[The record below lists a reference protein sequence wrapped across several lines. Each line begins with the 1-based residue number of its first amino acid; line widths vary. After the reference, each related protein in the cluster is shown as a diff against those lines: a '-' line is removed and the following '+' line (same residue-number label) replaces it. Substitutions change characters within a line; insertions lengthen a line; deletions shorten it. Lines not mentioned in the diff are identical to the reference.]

1 MIKNLLY
8 ILVFLYSFDCISQTA
23 TIDTTEFIQEVQ
35 YDKSAITPL
44 QFDDE
49 AIQELK
55 QDEAFDYVEFVPPD
69 NIWTRFKSW
78 INGLW
83 NSFIDWILQGNEATG
98 ILGFLV
104 KALPYLLI
112 AGVLAFLV
120 WLFLRIDL
128 GGSPLKNTELNK
140 VILSDEQDIIETQ
153 DIHSLITQAVRENKY
168 RLAVRFYYLLV
179 LQKLSQ
185 KDIID
190 WQVQKTNADYV
201 YEIKS
206 EKLRK
211 EFTKL
216 TRIYDFIWYGTF
228 DVNET
233 DFLKA
238 EKEFKQITATL

>member
-1 MIKNLLY
+1 MIRNLIY
-8 ILVFLYSFDCISQTA
+8 IFVFLYSFACICQTA
-23 TIDTTEFIQEVQ
+23 SIDSTEFIQEVQ

-44 QFDDE
+44 QFDDQ
-49 AIQELK
+49 ALQELK

-69 NIWTRFKSW
+69 NIWTRFKNW
-78 INGLW
+78 INEVW
-83 NSFIDWILQGNEATG
+83 SSFINWILQGNEATG

-112 AGVLAFLV
+112 AGVLVFLT

-128 GGSPLKNTELNK
+128 GGSPLKNAELNK
-140 VILSDEQDIIETQ
+140 VILSDEQDIIETH
-153 DIHSLITQAVRENKY
+153 DIESLITQALRENNY

-179 LQKLSQ
+179 LQKLSK

-206 EKLRK
+206 EGLRK
-211 EFTKL
+211 DFTKL
-216 TRIYDFIWYGTF
+216 TRIYDFIWYGNF

>member
-8 ILVFLYSFDCISQTA
+8 IFVFLSALDCIGQTA
-23 TIDTTEFIQEVQ
+23 SIDSTEYIQEVQ
-35 YDKSAITPL
+35 YDKSTITPL
-44 QFDDE
+44 QFDDT
-49 AIQELK
+49 AITKLK

-69 NIWTRFKSW
+69 NIWTRFKTW
-78 INGLW
+78 INEVW
-83 NSFIDWILQGNEATG
+83 SSFINWILQGGEATG

-112 AGVLAFLV
+112 AGVIAFLI

-128 GGSPLKNTELNK
+128 GGSPLKTADLNK

-153 DIHSLITQAVRENKY
+153 DIESLITQALRENNY

-206 EKLRK
+206 DGLRND
-211 EFTKL
+211 FTKL
-216 TRIYDFIWYGTF
+216 TRIYDFIWYGNF
-228 DVNET
+228 EVNET

-238 EKEFKQITATL
+238 EKEFKQITAAL

>member
-8 ILVFLYSFDCISQTA
+8 IFAFLYSFGCISQT
-23 TIDTTEFIQEVQ
+23 TSIDSTEYIQEIQ
-35 YDKSAITPL
+35 YDKSSVTPL
-44 QFDDE
+44 QFDDK
-49 AIQELK
+49 AIAELK
-55 QDEAFDYVEFVPPD
+55 EDEAFDYVEFVPPD
-69 NIWTRFKSW
+69 NIWTRFKNW
-78 INGLW
+78 INEIW
-83 NSFIDWILQGNEATG
+83 NSFIHWILQGNEATG

-112 AGVLAFLV
+112 AGVVAFLV

-153 DIHSLITQAVRENKY
+153 DIESLITQALRENNY
-168 RLAVRFYYLLV
+168 RLAVRFYYLLI

-190 WQVQKTNADYV
+190 WQVQKTNAEYV
-201 YEIKS
+201 YEIKTES
-206 EKLRK
+206 LRK
-211 EFTKL
+211 DFTKL
-216 TRIYDFIWYGTF
+216 TRIYDFIWYGNF

-238 EKEFKQITATL
+238 EKEFKKITATL

>member
-1 MIKNLLY
+1 MIRNLIY
-8 ILVFLYSFDCISQTA
+8 IFVFLYSFGCICQTVS
-23 TIDTTEFIQEVQ
+23 IDSTEFIQEVQ

-44 QFDDE
+44 QFDDQ

-69 NIWTRFKSW
+69 NIWTRFKNW
-78 INGLW
+78 INEVW
-83 NSFIDWILQGNEATG
+83 NSFINWILQGNEATG

-112 AGVLAFLV
+112 AGVLVFLI

-128 GGSPLKNTELNK
+128 GGSPLKNAELNK
-140 VILSDEQDIIETQ
+140 VILSDEQDIIETH
-153 DIHSLITQAVRENKY
+153 DIESLITQALHENNY

-179 LQKLSQ
+179 LQKLSK

-206 EKLRK
+206 EGLRND
-211 EFTKL
+211 FTKL
-216 TRIYDFIWYGTF
+216 TRIYDFIWYGNF

>member
-1 MIKNLLY
+1 MIRNLIY
-8 ILVFLYSFDCISQTA
+8 IFVFLYSFGCICQTA
-23 TIDTTEFIQEVQ
+23 SIDSTEFIQEVQ

-44 QFDDE
+44 QFDDQ
-49 AIQELK
+49 ALQELK
-55 QDEAFDYVEFVPPD
+55 QDEAFDYVELVPPD
-69 NIWTRFKSW
+69 NIWTRFKNW
-78 INGLW
+78 INEVW
-83 NSFIDWILQGNEATG
+83 SSFINWILQGNEATG

-112 AGVLAFLV
+112 AGVLVFLI

-128 GGSPLKNTELNK
+128 GSSPLKNTELNK
-140 VILSDEQDIIETQ
+140 VILSDEQDIIETH
-153 DIHSLITQAVRENKY
+153 DIESLIAQALHENNY

-179 LQKLSQ
+179 LQKLSK

-206 EKLRK
+206 EGLRK
-211 EFTKL
+211 DFTKL
-216 TRIYDFIWYGTF
+216 TRIYDFIWYGNF

-238 EKEFKQITATL
+238 EKEFKQITTTL